1 MLLMDIF
8 QAIILGVVEGL
19 TEFIPV
25 SSTGHLIIAGHFLG
39 LVGEKAATFEVF
51 IQLGAILAVVF
62 LYKDRFLGLISL
74 KKTDN
79 FSGINGLLLLG
90 LTTLPALVFG
100 ALAHSY
106 IKRNLFNMTTVALG
120 LGIGGV
126 IMLLIERQYVR
137 QGATPT
143 RREGIDHLTFKDAL
157 AIGFFQSLALWPGV
171 SRSGA
176 TIVGGII
183 LGIDRKT
190 AAEYSFLAAVPLMC
204 AAVIFD
210 LIKSITDTSSG
221 PLLSASDAPVFAIGF
236 MVAFLAAMLAIRYFI
251 RLLGQ
256 VTLRPFGWYRIAV
269 AVFILSMER
278 L

>member
-1 MLLMDIF
+1 MLLMNIF

-25 SSTGHLIIAGHFLG
+25 SSTGHLIIAGHLLG
-39 LVGEKAATFEVF
+39 LVGEKAATFEIF

-90 LTTLPALVFG
+90 LTTLPGLVFG

-106 IKRNLFNMTTVALG
+106 IKQNLFNMTTVALG

-126 IMLLIERQYVR
+126 IMLLVERQYAGQR
-137 QGATPT
+137 ATP
-143 RREGIDHLTFKDAL
+143 REGIDNLTFKDAL
-157 AIGFFQSLALWPGV
+157 AIGFFQCLALWPGV

-183 LGIDRKT
+183 LGIHRKT

-210 LIKSITDTSSG
+210 LIKSVSDTGSG

-236 MVAFLAAMLAIRYFI
+236 IVAFFAAMLAIRYFI

-256 VTLRPFGWYRIAV
+256 VSLRPFGWYRIAV
-269 AVFILSMER
+269 AVFILSMEQF
-278 L
+278 